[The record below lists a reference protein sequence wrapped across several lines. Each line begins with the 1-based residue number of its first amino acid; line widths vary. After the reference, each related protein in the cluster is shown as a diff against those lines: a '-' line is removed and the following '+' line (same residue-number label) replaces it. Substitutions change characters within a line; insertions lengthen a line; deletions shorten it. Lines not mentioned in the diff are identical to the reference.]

1 MLVGCFC
8 NIETD
13 NDIPNRELFY
23 QATNQRETTKYLA
36 IIIQDVSDYEQNV
49 LSIIFVNWYFC
60 SHYINMSLTRCRFL
74 RTN

>member
-13 NDIPNRELFY
+13 NDILYRELFY
-23 QATNQRETTKYLA
+23 QDTNQRETTKYLA
-36 IIIQDVSDYEQNV
+36 IIIQDVSDYEQNI
-49 LSIIFVNWYFC
+49 LSIFFVNWYFC

>member
-13 NDIPNRELFY
+13 NDIPYRELFY

-36 IIIQDVSDYEQNV
+36 IIIQDVSDYEQNI

-60 SHYINMSLTRCRFL
+60 SNYINMSLTRCGFL

>member
-13 NDIPNRELFY
+13 NDIPYRELFY

-36 IIIQDVSDYEQNV
+36 IIIQDVSDYEQNI
-49 LSIIFVNWYFC
+49 LSIFFC
-60 SHYINMSLTRCRFL
+60 QLVLLFSLY
-74 RTN
+74 

>member
-13 NDIPNRELFY
+13 NDIPYRELFY

-36 IIIQDVSDYEQNV
+36 IIIQDVSDYEPNI
-49 LSIIFVNWYFC
+49 LSIFFVTHGQLKDNLYAYPKP
-60 SHYINMSLTRCRFL
+60 S
-74 RTN
+74 